1 MNCSISEVKGD
12 LMFAN
17 TNVVV
22 LPVSPDGAGNILMT
36 RRFMN
41 KLPIMR
47 QKYENFCKGNLFS
60 SGKIWIYRTYTRN
73 ILLLSVE
80 NQKQESDEKTFR
92 FVLKKIKSIE
102 YKEREISS
110 ISFSLSS
117 LSTIPPERVKE
128 LIIKELADTDLIIE
142 FYIEGELSST
152 KILSALEPLC
162 APIPEETKIRIKEK
176 ICFEI

>member
-12 LMFAN
+12 IMFAN

-41 KLPIMR
+41 KFPIMR
-47 QKYENFCKGNLFS
+47 QKYENFCKDNLFS
-60 SGKIWIYRTYTRN
+60 PGKIWIYRTYTRN
-73 ILLLSVE
+73 ISLLSVE

-92 FVLKKIKSIE
+92 FILKKIKSI

-110 ISFSLSS
+110 ISFSLHSF
-117 LSTIPPERVKE
+117 STIPSERVKE
-128 LIIKELADTDLIIE
+128 LIIKEFTDTDLIIE
-142 FYIEGELSST
+142 FYVESELSST
-152 KILSALEPLC
+152 KIISALESLC
-162 APIPEETKIRIKEK
+162 APILEETKIRIKEK

>member
-12 LMFAN
+12 IMFAN

-41 KLPIMR
+41 KFPIMK
-47 QKYENFCKGNLFS
+47 QKYENFCKDNLFS
-60 SGKIWIYRTYTRN
+60 PGKIWIYRTYTRN

-92 FVLKKIKSIE
+92 FVLKKIKSI

-117 LSTIPPERVKE
+117 FSTIPPEKVKE

-142 FYIEGELSST
+142 FYIEGDLSSA

-162 APIPEETKIRIKEK
+162 TPIPEETKIRIKEK

>member
-12 LMFAN
+12 IMFAN

-22 LPVSPDGAGNILMT
+22 LPVSPDGTGNILMT

-41 KLPIMR
+41 KFPIMK
-47 QKYENFCKGNLFS
+47 QKYENFCKDNLFS
-60 SGKIWIYRTYTRN
+60 PGKIWIYRTYTRN

-92 FVLKKIKSIE
+92 FVLKKIKSI

-117 LSTIPPERVKE
+117 FSTIPPEKVKE

-142 FYIEGELSST
+142 FYIEGDLSSA

>member
-41 KLPIMR
+41 KLPVMR

-60 SGKIWIYRTYTRN
+60 PGKIWIYRTYTRN

-80 NQKQESDEKTFR
+80 NQEQESDEKTFC
-92 FVLKKIKSIE
+92 FVLKKIKSI

-117 LSTIPPERVKE
+117 FSTIPSERVKE
-128 LIIKELADTDLIIE
+128 LIIKEFTDTDLIIE
-142 FYIEGELSST
+142 FYVESELSST
-152 KILSALEPLC
+152 KIISALESLC